1 MPTAV
6 QLAMDPQPPT
16 LKKGGVV
23 MMHDHSNGVSTP
35 VLLSRRALRIELIG
49 AVAATLLIGRLVPE
63 FGALLRQVVTLLFG

>member
-16 LKKGGVV
+16 VKKGGVV
-23 MMHDHSNGVSTP
+23 MMHDHSHGDSNH

-49 AVAATLLIGRLVPE
+49 AVAVTLLIGRLVPE